1 MRLMSADVS
10 NLPLGSRVV
19 VRWRL
24 AVPDPATGQPAL
36 SHLDE
41 ANLRGHEVSFI
52 RGGFRSARV

>member
-24 AVPDPATGQPAL
+24 AAPDPATGATLTDAVGTLVARDAETTSASRRPA
-36 SHLDE
+36 
-41 ANLRGHEVSFI
+41 
-52 RGGFRSARV
+52 AR